1 MFNLIFDTHGGLC
14 NQMYDI
20 QAAINYCLAY
30 NIPFSFRYASLRN
43 PHNLHQWYDVPFEE
57 LFDTSVFTQFSLYKH
72 YSTLKCSAQNTHHF
86 NNPVRAIEWIDI
98 NRATLPQLEHV
109 QKQFIVL
116 RQFWSIPCNVAEQCN
131 MFSSIA
137 PCKKI
142 RKIFK
147 ELVDNK
153 LPSKYNL
160 IHYRY
165 EEDFN
170 THFQIDNPLK
180 LHDILRHITFKQ
192 NDLPIYIAANN
203 VLSIPAEL
211 LSPPVNELKNV
222 IYKTGAHT
230 DNLNYEEAAFVDFMI
245 GKRAQQVYGHHNS
258 SFSFLLNSS
267 HCTHYYYDLEMEK

>member
-57 LFDTSVFTQFSLYKH
+57 LFDTSIFTQFSLYKH
-72 YSTLKCSAQNTHHF
+72 YSSLNCNENNTYNF
-86 NNPVRAIEWIDI
+86 NKPVRAIEWLDA
-98 NRATLPQLEHV
+98 NRSLLPQLEQV
-109 QKQFIVL
+109 QKKYIIL
-116 RQFWSIPCNVAEQCN
+116 RQFWSLPCNIAEQCN
-131 MFSSIA
+131 IFSSIG

-147 ELVDNK
+147 NLVDK
-153 LPSKYNL
+153 SLPSKYNL

-170 THFQIDNPLK
+170 SHFKIKNPLK
-180 LHDILRHITFKQ
+180 LHDIIRHITFKQ
-192 NDLPIYIAANN
+192 NDLPVYIAAND
-203 VLSIPAEL
+203 VMSIPKEL
-211 LSPPVNELKNV
+211 LSTPINQLNNI
-222 IYKTGAHT
+222 IYKKGAST
-230 DNLNYEEAAFVDFMI
+230 DKLNYEEAAFVDFMI

-258 SFSFLLNSS
+258 SFSFLLNSC
-267 HCTHYYYDLEMEK
+267 HGTNYYYDLEMEN